1 MKVLYMSL
9 IRLHNELVEEGVD
22 DDDDEKEEE
31 EEEAVK

>member
-22 DDDDEKEEE
+22 DDDDDDDEKED
-31 EEEAVK
+31 VK